1 MNYGLIHRALWLLL
15 VAYWIIS
22 AFGNKKTVQRY
33 KPGQRLLAFVAL
45 VVVYWALF
53 YYKNDSLTQPI
64 HDWLMQRTIPDTDL
78 IGPLSTALCAAGIA
92 FAIWA
97 RHTLGRNWNANP
109 GVKEGHELI
118 VNGPYRFVRHPIYT
132 GMLLA
137 LFGSLVVG
145 DGRIRGLLFFAFI
158 AIGLHFKSKI
168 EEGLMMQ
175 TFPNSYPEY
184 RRRTKA
190 IIPFIL

>member
-1 MNYGLIHRALWLLL
+1 MNYRQIHEGLWLIL
-15 VAYWIIS
+15 VAYWVIT

-33 KPGQRLLAFVAL
+33 KPGQRLLAFAAMVI
-45 VVVYWALF
+45 VYWALF
-53 YYKNDSLTQPI
+53 SDSNN
-64 HDWLMQRTIPDTDL
+64 WLMQRILPDSEL
-78 IGPLSTALCAAGIA
+78 IGPLSTVLCAAGVA

-109 GVKEGHELI
+109 AIKEGHELI

-137 LFGSLVVG
+137 LFGSMVVG
-145 DGRIRGLLFFAFI
+145 DARVRGLLFFAFI
-158 AIGLHFKSKI
+158 AIGLHFKSRI

-175 TFPNSYPEY
+175 TFPDTYPEY